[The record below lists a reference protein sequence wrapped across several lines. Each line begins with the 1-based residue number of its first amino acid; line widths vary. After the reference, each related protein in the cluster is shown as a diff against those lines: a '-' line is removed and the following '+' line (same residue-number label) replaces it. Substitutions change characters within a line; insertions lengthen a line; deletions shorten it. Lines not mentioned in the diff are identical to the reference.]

1 MLRSQFGAGDWG
13 LHCRLCLCM
22 AICVRVPVG
31 VRMAVL
37 LSRHLAILPAVLAAR
52 RDILLHSM
60 PSKDQPAISITGHW
74 YPCQAENTHVAL
86 YNLLTAEKLPVQT
99 DNSAVNAT

>member
-60 PSKDQPAISITGHW
+60 PGKDQPALLSQATG
-74 YPCQAENTHVAL
+74 THA
-86 YNLLTAEKLPVQT
+86 KLKT
-99 DNSAVNAT
+99 HMSLSMTC